1 MAHIAVLDQP
11 TFKWTHLKVE
21 KLICFQKIEQLS
33 ASAWTR
39 VALAPAAP
47 APALCFSRYSLLETA
62 REKKGRPS

>member
-39 VALAPAAP
+39 VALASP
-47 APALCFSRYSLLETA
+47 APALYFSRYSLLETA
-62 REKKGRPS
+62 HEKKGRPS